1 MVVLGILASIIAVT
15 AVLINAE
22 PPDGNGDGSHG
33 RGNGQPEMDD
43 AMAEGHEPFEGTVQL
58 GDMQAM
64 VTVDP
69 AMPGEN
75 TITIMFMET
84 AEKPSK

>member
-1 MVVLGILASIIAVT
+1 
-15 AVLINAE
+15 
-22 PPDGNGDGSHG
+22 
-33 RGNGQPEMDD
+33 MDD